1 MNGRGLLAI
10 LAAALWLVGCVNT
23 SVEQLRQSPPG
34 AALTTDESVVVLGR
48 SQQGEY
54 RTEGGF
60 TQCVADRM
68 DGPDLP
74 VTPAQ
79 TFNDRLFPWFEPRTA
94 PQNVDDLRQLLDDP
108 LIAQRLK
115 QNPVRYL
122 VWIDGT
128 TRDTD
133 SGGSMGCAVG
143 PGGGGCLGFAWWEKN
158 AAFEASVW
166 DLTRASEVGR
176 VSVDASG
183 TSYMPAIILPVPLL
197 ARTEAAACSGLGDQL
212 RELLVPDS

>member
-1 MNGRGLLAI
+1 MSGARAWLAGMAI
-10 LAAALWLVGCVNT
+10 LWLAGCVNT
-23 SVEQLRQSPPG
+23 SIEQLRQSPSG
-34 AALTTDESVVVLGR
+34 AALSTGESVVVLGR

-54 RTEGGF
+54 RTEDGF
-60 TQCVADRM
+60 TQCVADRV
-68 DGPDLP
+68 GGADLP

-79 TFNDRLFPWFEPRTA
+79 AFSDRLFPWFEPRTA
-94 PQNVDDLRQLLDDP
+94 PQNVDDLRRLLDDP
-108 LIAQRLK
+108 LIAERLQ

-143 PGGGGCLGFAWWEKN
+143 PGGGGCLGFAWWEKS
-158 AAFEASVW
+158 AAFEALVW
-166 DLTRASEVGR
+166 DVTRAAEVGR
-176 VSVDASG
+176 VTVDASG
-183 TSYMPAIILPVPLL
+183 TSYMPAVIVPLPLL

-212 RELLVPDS
+212 RELLAPDS

>member
-1 MNGRGLLAI
+1 MKGRRALPAF
-10 LAAALWLVGCVNT
+10 AALLWLVGCVNT
-23 SVEQLRQSPPG
+23 SIEQLRQAPPG
-34 AALTTDESVVVLGR
+34 AALTINESVVVLGR
-48 SQQGEY
+48 SQQGDY

-68 DGPDLP
+68 EGPDLP

-79 TFNDRLFPWFEPRTA
+79 AFSDRLFPWFEPRTA
-94 PQNVDDLRQLLDDP
+94 PQDVDDLRRLLDDP
-108 LIAQRLK
+108 LIAERLR

-143 PGGGGCLGFAWWEKN
+143 PGGGGCLGFAWWEKS

-166 DLTRASEVGR
+166 DVTRATEVGR
-176 VSVDASG
+176 VTVDASG
-183 TSYMPAIILPVPLL
+183 TSYMPAVIVPVPLL
-197 ARTEAAACSGLGDQL
+197 ARTEAAACNGLGDQL
-212 RELLVPDS
+212 RELLAPDS

>member
-1 MNGRGLLAI
+1 MNRRSSCTALATV
-10 LAAALWLVGCVNT
+10 LWLAGCVNT

-34 AALTTDESVVVLGR
+34 AALSTGESVVVLGR

-60 TQCVADRM
+60 TQCVADRL

-94 PQNVDDLRQLLDDP
+94 PQNVDDLRRLLDDP
-108 LIAQRLK
+108 LISQRLQ

-122 VWIDGT
+122 VWVDGT

-166 DLTRASEVGR
+166 DVTRAAEVGR

-183 TSYMPAIILPVPLL
+183 TSYMPAVIVPVPLL